1 MPELPEVEITRRGLA
16 PHVEGR
22 AITGVVLRRSGLR
35 WPFPDELAALLT
47 GHTVRRTGRRG
58 KFLLLGFDHGTLIIH
73 LGMSGRLRA
82 LPAATPAG
90 KHDHID
96 LLFGDQAV
104 RMTDPRRFGA
114 VLWHPAGT
122 VPVEQH
128 PLLANLGIEPFDR
141 AFNGE
146 YLYQKCRNRRADIK
160 LTLLSSKIVVGVGN
174 IYASESLFVAGIDP
188 RTPAQRITRKRCD
201 RLAEAIR
208 SVLGEALR
216 QGGSSLRDFI
226 GADGQPGYFQLHCQV
241 YGRAGQPCHQCGA
254 AIRQISQGQRS
265 TFYCANCQKKAT
277 RS

>member
-22 AITGVVLRRSGLR
+22 TLTGVVLRRSGLR

-47 GHTVRRTGRRG
+47 GHAVRSTGRRG
-58 KFLLLGFDHGTLIIH
+58 KFLLLHFDHGTLIIH
-73 LGMSGRLRA
+73 LGMSGRLRL
-82 LPAATPAG
+82 LPAATPAD

-96 LLFGDQAV
+96 LLFGAQAI

-114 VLWHPAGT
+114 VLWHPA
-122 VPVEQH
+122 EQGPAERH
-128 PLLANLGIEPFDR
+128 PLLASLGIEPFDP
-141 AFNGE
+141 AFDGE
-146 YLYQKCRNRRADIK
+146 YLYQKCCNRRTSIK
-160 LTLLSSKIVVGVGN
+160 LALLSGKIVVGVGN

-188 RTPAQRITRKRCD
+188 RTPAHRITRKRCD

-226 GADGQPGYFQLHCQV
+226 GANGQPGYFQLHCHV
-241 YGRAGQPCHQCGA
+241 YGRAGLPCHRCGA

-265 TFYCANCQKKAT
+265 TFFCVNCQKKAT